1 MHVQLRENYLKSEPM
16 ETREETY
23 AAIRKALATLDDP
36 FTRLLDPARFKAL
49 QRGTAGSVTGVGLEV
64 GFVNQGNAADS
75 ELVVSQLS
83 GRQTSRGAVPKASV
97 SLACHVS
104 ATALCWEPRKS
115 VRKLH
120 ERERLFY
127 SFSSCGLTLVLT

>member
-1 MHVQLRENYLKSEPM
+1 M

-75 ELVVSQLS
+75 ELVVRQPSCEQVCRLWRALLS
-83 GRQTSRGAVPKASV
+83 SVWRHDDVGPTFGAQ
-97 SLACHVS
+97 
-104 ATALCWEPRKS
+104 
-115 VRKLH
+115 
-120 ERERLFY
+120 
-127 SFSSCGLTLVLT
+127 SS